1 MSQVASSI
9 FDRVRGRRATGI
21 EDLLPKLRLYLPEP
35 QVEEI
40 HQAYLFGAAAH
51 EGQRRMSGE
60 PYISHPVAVA
70 SILAD
75 LHMDHRTLEAA
86 MLHDVIEDTP
96 TLKEELLAR
105 FGPEVAQLVD
115 GVSKLTQIKFKSRAE
130 AQAENF
136 RKMVLAMV
144 EDIRVIMVKLADRL
158 HNMRTLEAMPPQKRR
173 RIAEETLEIYAPI
186 AHRLGMSAMRLELE
200 DLGFQALHPMRYKVL
215 AKHLKRSR
223 THQKEMVT
231 KITKSLAQALQR
243 EAIPAEVD
251 GREKHI
257 YSVYRKMRAKR
268 LPMHEVLDVHA
279 FRIVVKRTD
288 ECYRALGVVH
298 NLFRPVP
305 GKFKDYIAIPKANGY
320 QSLHTVLI
328 GPQGVPLEVQIRTE
342 DMQKVSQSGIAAH
355 WQYKTGEGG
364 ATAPEVRAREWLKG
378 VMEMQQG
385 TGSSLEFLENVKVDL
400 FPDEVY
406 VFTPQG
412 DIRRL
417 PRGSSAV
424 DFAYAVHTD
433 VGNACVAA
441 KIDRRLVPL
450 RTQLENGQTVE
461 IITAPNGRPNPAWL
475 NFVVTAKAR
484 ANVRH
489 YLKNLKREDAVEL
502 GRRMLERALAAL
514 SLKLTRVAEVQFA
527 AVLKE
532 FKLADQDELFESIGL
547 GHHLAPLVARR
558 LMPLGE
564 TEAES
569 GPKPSAPLL
578 IRGTEGLVV
587 TFARCCHPIPG
598 DRIVGVLTAGRG
610 IVVHRDNC
618 GNLSEYRDQPEKL
631 IEVQWEKKLK
641 RDFPV
646 ELRAEVANQ
655 RGVLATMAA
664 AIADMGSNIEHVN
677 QQQRDDLTAVLSFV
691 LAVRDRTQLARMLRR
706 LRGMPQVLRISRSKA

>member
-9 FDRVRGRRATGI
+9 FDRVLGKRATGI
-21 EDLLPKLRLYLPEP
+21 DDLLAKLRQYLPEE
-35 QVEEI
+35 QVQEI
-40 HQAYLFGAAAH
+40 NQAYSFGAAAH
-51 EGQRRMSGE
+51 EGQRRLSGE

-70 SILAD
+70 SILAE
-75 LHMDHRTLEAA
+75 LHMDYRTIEAA
-86 MLHDVIEDTP
+86 LLHDVIEDTP
-96 TLKEELLAR
+96 TLKEEINTR
-105 FGPEVAQLVD
+105 FGVEVARLVD

-158 HNMRTLEAMPPQKRR
+158 HNMRTLGAMPSPKRR
-173 RIAEETLEIYAPI
+173 RIAAETLEIYAPI

-200 DLGFQALHPMRYKVL
+200 DLGFQALHPTRYRVL

-223 THQKEMVT
+223 THQKEIVA
-231 KITKSLAQALQR
+231 KIVAGLSQALER
-243 EAIPAEVD
+243 EGIKGAVE
-251 GREKHI
+251 GREKHL
-257 YSVYRKMRAKR
+257 YSVYRKMVAKR
-268 LPMHEVLDVHA
+268 LPLLEVLDVYA
-279 FRIVVKRTD
+279 FRIIVHRPD
-288 ECYRALGVVH
+288 DCYRALGVVH
-298 NLFRPVP
+298 NLYKPVP

-328 GPQGVPLEVQIRTE
+328 GPQGIPLEVQIRTE
-342 DMQKVSQSGIAAH
+342 DMDKVSSSGIAAH
-355 WQYKTGEGG
+355 WLYKTGESG
-364 ATAPEVRAREWLKG
+364 ATTPEVRAREWLKG

-417 PRGSSAV
+417 PRGSTAV

-441 KIDRRLVPL
+441 KVDRRLVPL
-450 RTQLENGQTVE
+450 RTSLDNGQTVE
-461 IITAPNGRPNPAWL
+461 IITSTSGRPNPAWL

-489 YLKNLKREDAVEL
+489 YLKNLRREEATAL
-502 GRRMLERALAAL
+502 GKRMLERALAAL
-514 SLKLTRVAEVQFA
+514 SLKLARVPESDLE
-527 AVLKE
+527 AVAQD
-532 FKLADQDELFESIGL
+532 FKLENSDELFESIGL
-547 GHHLAPLVARR
+547 GQHLAPLVARR
-558 LMPLGE
+558 LMPE
-564 TEAES
+564 HS
-569 GPKPSAPLL
+569 PGPADSRSSAPLL

-598 DRIVGVLTAGRG
+598 DGIVGVLTAGRG
-610 IVVHRDNC
+610 IVVHRIEC
-618 GNLSEYRDQPEKL
+618 GNLHEYRDQPEKL
-631 IEVQWEKKLK
+631 IEVQWEKHID

-646 ELRAEVANQ
+646 EVRAEVVNQ
-655 RGVLATMAA
+655 RGVLATVAA
-664 AIADMGSNIEHVN
+664 AIADTGSNIEHVN
-677 QQQRDDLTAVLSFV
+677 LQERDEQASVLNFV
-691 LAVRDRTQLARMLRR
+691 FAVRNRNHLARLLRR
-706 LRGMPQVLRISRSKA
+706 LRAMPEVMRVQRSRT

>member
-1 MSQVASSI
+1 MTQVAASI
-9 FDRVRGRRATGI
+9 FDRVRGKRVAGVD
-21 EDLLPKLRLYLPEP
+21 ELLTRLRQYLPEA
-35 QVEEI
+35 QVDEI
-40 HQAYLFGAAAH
+40 HQAYEFGAQAH
-51 EGQRRMSGE
+51 EGQRRLSGE

-75 LHMDHRTLEAA
+75 LRMDHRTIEAA
-86 MLHDVIEDTP
+86 LLHDVIEDTP
-96 TLKEELLAR
+96 TLKEEIGTR
-105 FGPEVAQLVD
+105 FGVEVAQLVD

-158 HNMRTLEAMPPQKRR
+158 HNMRTLGAMPAPKRR
-173 RIAEETLEIYAPI
+173 RIAGETLEIYAPI
-186 AHRLGMSAMRLELE
+186 AHRLGMSAMRMELE
-200 DLGFQALHPMRYKVL
+200 DLGFQALHPNRYKIL
-215 AKHLKRSR
+215 ARHLKRSR

-231 KITKSLAQALQR
+231 KISAALTQALERDQIKGTV
-243 EAIPAEVD
+243 E
-251 GREKHI
+251 GREKHL
-257 YSVYRKMRAKR
+257 YSVYRKMRAKH
-268 LPMHEVLDVHA
+268 LPLMEVLDVYA
-279 FRIVVKRTD
+279 FRLVVPRTD
-288 ECYRALGVVH
+288 DCYRTLGVVH
-298 NLFRPVP
+298 NLYKPVP

-328 GPQGVPLEVQIRTE
+328 GPGGVPLEVQIRTE

-364 ATAPEVRAREWLKG
+364 ATAPEVRAREWLRG

-489 YLKNLKREDAVEL
+489 YLK
-502 GRRMLERALAAL
+502 
-514 SLKLTRVAEVQFA
+514 
-527 AVLKE
+527 
-532 FKLADQDELFESIGL
+532 
-547 GHHLAPLVARR
+547 
-558 LMPLGE
+558 
-564 TEAES
+564 
-569 GPKPSAPLL
+569 
-578 IRGTEGLVV
+578 
-587 TFARCCHPIPG
+587 
-598 DRIVGVLTAGRG
+598 
-610 IVVHRDNC
+610 
-618 GNLSEYRDQPEKL
+618 
-631 IEVQWEKKLK
+631 
-641 RDFPV
+641 
-646 ELRAEVANQ
+646 
-655 RGVLATMAA
+655 
-664 AIADMGSNIEHVN
+664 
-677 QQQRDDLTAVLSFV
+677 
-691 LAVRDRTQLARMLRR
+691 
-706 LRGMPQVLRISRSKA
+706 

>member
-9 FDRVRGRRATGI
+9 FERVLGKRATGI
-21 EDLLPKLRLYLPEP
+21 DELLVKLRTYLPES
-35 QVEEI
+35 QVEEVN
-40 HQAYLFGAAAH
+40 QAYLFGADAH
-51 EGQRRMSGE
+51 EGQRRLSGE
-60 PYISHPVAVA
+60 AYITHPVAVA
-70 SILAD
+70 QILAE
-75 LHMDHRTLEAA
+75 LRMDYRTLEAA
-86 MLHDVIEDTP
+86 LLHDVIEDTP
-96 TLKEELLAR
+96 TLKEELLTR

-158 HNMRTLEAMPPQKRR
+158 HNMRTLDAMPAPKRR
-173 RIAEETLEIYAPI
+173 RIAAETLEIYAPI
-186 AHRLGMSAMRLELE
+186 AHRLGMSDMRMELE
-200 DLGFQALHPMRYKVL
+200 DLGFHALHPMRYKVL
-215 AKHLKRSR
+215 TRHLKRSR
-223 THQKEMVT
+223 THQKEMVA
-231 KITKSLAQALQR
+231 KISKSLTQALQR
-243 EAIPAEVD
+243 EGIAADVE
-251 GREKHI
+251 GREKHL

-268 LPMHEVLDVHA
+268 LPLTEVLDVHA
-279 FRIVVKRTD
+279 FRIVVPRID
-288 ECYRALGVVH
+288 DCYRVLGVVH
-298 NLFRPVP
+298 NLFKPVP

-328 GPQGVPLEVQIRTE
+328 GPAGVPLEVQIRTE
-342 DMQKVSQSGIAAH
+342 DMHKVSQSGIAAH

-385 TGSSLEFLENVKVDL
+385 TGNSLEFLENVKVDL

-461 IITAPNGRPNPAWL
+461 VITAPNGRPNPAWL

-489 YLKNLKREDAVEL
+489 YLKNLKRDEAVEL
-502 GRRMLERALAAL
+502 GKRMLERALAAL
-514 SLKLTRVAEVQFA
+514 SLKLGRIPDEELA
-527 AVLKE
+527 AVVKE
-532 FKLADQDELFESIGL
+532 FKLEDADELYESIGL

-558 LMPLGE
+558 LMPARGE
-564 TEAES
+564 DEA
-569 GPKPSAPLL
+569 PAAKASAPLL

-598 DRIVGVLTAGRG
+598 DAIVGVLTAGRG
-610 IVVHRDNC
+610 IVVHRDQC
-618 GNLSEYRDQPEKL
+618 GNLAEYKNQPEKL

-646 ELRAEVANQ
+646 EVRAEVANQ

-664 AIADMGSNIEHVN
+664 AIADLGSNIEHVN
-677 QQQRDDLTAVLSFV
+677 QQQREDLTSVLTFV
-691 LAVRDRTQLARMLRR
+691 IGVRDRTHLARILRR
-706 LRGMPQVLRISRSKA
+706 LRGLPQVMRISRSKA